1 MNDVRRARAAVAALT
16 AIVAITASWWA
27 LALWPMDA
35 DAPEWI
41 VRTRDVCFG
50 AGASTLPGLA
60 GWLVLVGQPIGMI
73 GLLIA
78 VWGTE
83 LHAGLGLL
91 MARTAGQMATGV
103 VLALIV
109 GGLAAT
115 VARVRTSGLEV
126 FPAGTVDL
134 ATQLTRVND
143 AAPAVSLIDQSGRP
157 LHLESFRG
165 RPLIVTFAFAHCS
178 TVCPAAVAD
187 VLAARRVLDDAHP
200 VVLIITLDPWRDTPD
215 RLQSIAESWNLT
227 TDAYVVSGPPDDVER
242 ALNAWRVPRTR
253 NQKTG
258 DIVHPRMVYVV
269 GANGRITYVVSGGAE
284 TIAAAVRAL

>member
-1 MNDVRRARAAVAALT
+1 MNDARRARAAVAALT

-27 LALWPMDA
+27 LALWPMEA

-50 AGASTLPGLA
+50 AGASTLPDLA

-83 LHAGLGLL
+83 LRAGLGLL

-143 AAPAVSLIDQSGRP
+143 AAPAVSLIDQSGGP

>member
-27 LALWPMDA
+27 LALWPMEA

-83 LHAGLGLL
+83 LRAGLGLL

>member
-143 AAPAVSLIDQSGRP
+143 AAPAVSLSDQSGGP

-165 RPLIVTFAFAHCS
+165 RPLIVTFAFAHCA

-187 VLAARRVLDDAHP
+187 VLAARRVLDDARP

-227 TDAYVVSGPPDDVER
+227 TDAYVVSGPPDVVER

>member
-27 LALWPMDA
+27 LALWPMEA

-50 AGASTLPGLA
+50 AGASTLPDLA

-83 LHAGLGLL
+83 LRAGLGLL

-143 AAPAVSLIDQSGRP
+143 AAPAVSLIDQSGGP

-165 RPLIVTFAFAHCS
+165 RPLIVTFAFAHCA

-227 TDAYVVSGPPDDVER
+227 TDAYVV
-242 ALNAWRVPRTR
+242 
-253 NQKTG
+253 
-258 DIVHPRMVYVV
+258 
-269 GANGRITYVVSGGAE
+269 
-284 TIAAAVRAL
+284 

>member
-27 LALWPMDA
+27 LALWPMEA

-83 LHAGLGLL
+83 LRAGLGLL

-187 VLAARRVLDDAHP
+187 VVAARRVLDDAHP

-227 TDAYVVSGPPDDVER
+227 TDAYVVSGPPDVVER